1 MKPKVSIITVCFNST
16 KTIRDT
22 IESVISQD
30 YPNIEYI
37 IIDGGS
43 SDETVAIVKEYADRI
58 AVIVSESDRGIY
70 DAMNKGVALASG
82 DIVGMLNSDDVYM
95 NEHAVS
101 ELMKTMQDAR
111 TDSVFADLVIVDP
124 IDLGK
129 ILRYYDSSYFTPSKF
144 RFGWM
149 PAHPT
154 FFVKKGLYDKVG
166 PYSLDY
172 KISADYEML
181 IRLLW
186 VEKATYTY
194 LPKPVVKMRHGGA
207 STSGLGRN
215 WLLNKEIVKA
225 CKANGIYT
233 NMAILALKIP
243 RKLLSLLKKEN

>member
-43 SDETVAIVKEYADRI
+43 SDETVAIVKEYTDRI

-154 FFVKKGLYDKVG
+154 FFVKKGL
-166 PYSLDY
+166 
-172 KISADYEML
+172 
-181 IRLLW
+181 
-186 VEKATYTY
+186 
-194 LPKPVVKMRHGGA
+194 
-207 STSGLGRN
+207 
-215 WLLNKEIVKA
+215 
-225 CKANGIYT
+225 
-233 NMAILALKIP
+233 
-243 RKLLSLLKKEN
+243 